1 LKRRLADLEMEFM
14 LELVRERERER
25 WCPGGLE
32 LCGGESP
39 SFGNI
44 GVPQRPQHMV
54 VLAFDICA
62 DANSW
67 RRLVEDM
74 GSIVNWPLWIA
85 DSTDRRDSQLS
96 EGAISN
102 RTVGSL

>member
-1 LKRRLADLEMEFM
+1 MKRRLADLEMEFM
-14 LELVRERERER
+14 LELVRERERESG
-25 WCPGGLE
+25 CPRGLE

-44 GVPQRPQHMV
+44 GVPQRPQHML
-54 VLAFDICA
+54 VLVFDICA

-74 GSIVNWPLWIA
+74 GSIVNWLVWIA
-85 DSTDRRDSQLS
+85 ESTVRRDNQLS
-96 EGAISN
+96 EGAKSN